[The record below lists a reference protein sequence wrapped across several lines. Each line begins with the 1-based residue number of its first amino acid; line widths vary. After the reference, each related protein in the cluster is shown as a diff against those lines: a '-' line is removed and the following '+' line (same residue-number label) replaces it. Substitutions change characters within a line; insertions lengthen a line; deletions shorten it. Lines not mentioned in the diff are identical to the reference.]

1 MAVKLFKIISILV
14 LLVGFLTGAEAQRR
28 PSLDSLLSK
37 ADDPSRLPE
46 SVILLLSER
55 VSRYEDPDDQAWIH
69 DRISWAYRETGVFD
83 SAAAHAWHVLRLAPD
98 NKALCSRAYQ
108 TLGLVAFRKEAVER
122 AEDFYGRALNLSV
135 QLQDSPGILTAC
147 KQLGYIQSRL
157 GRYTEA
163 IDQYQR
169 ALNLVAQLGD
179 TITRN
184 QLVFDMA
191 KTYRDM
197 HAFPKAEE
205 FLLRSLKSSG
215 KDSAKRSLVYR
226 ELGRLEEEKQNLRKA
241 IPNYMLAV
249 NLDRK
254 QGAPLAE
261 YQALVRIYTQLN
273 VLDTAAR
280 YADSAEVAALKTGD
294 AATLRDCFQLRY
306 KLAEKSKDTA
316 AAYVYHVRYRQY
328 DDSVKEREANRRV
341 QHVRDELIL
350 GASEASV
357 RTADLQ
363 AKLNES
369 REAFERQKYYLF
381 SIAGGAAM
389 LVLLFVFL
397 WYRTR
402 VSMDE
407 MRRESQEKVNA
418 LEARNEKLFTVVA
431 HDLQAPVA
439 TFSNLA
445 RSIAPQLAQATTEER
460 IELLRQLASVT
471 TEVRHSLNEL
481 LDWAV
486 AHSGTVPFRPE
497 TFSCRQLATS
507 IEEDLRPIA
516 EEHVVTLSFLIPEA
530 QTAYGDRSMIRV
542 VLRTLVYHA
551 LRCSPEGQIVTV
563 FFGRKEQ
570 LVAIGVKDHGTA
582 LSAEKR
588 RQLLNGHPVA
598 GDERDKGIG
607 LSMCRSLI
615 RRNGGDLFVESGP
628 NEGNTIYL
636 TLPEQPV

>member
-1 MAVKLFKIISILV
+1 MAVKLLKIVTSLIF
-14 LLVGFLTGAEAQRR
+14 LVGLLSNADAQRK

-55 VSRYEDPDDQAWIH
+55 VNRYEDPDDQAWIH
-69 DRISWAYRETGVFD
+69 DRISSAYRETGVLD
-83 SAAAHAWHVLRLAPD
+83 SAAAHAWHVLRLAPE

-108 TLGLVAFRKEAVER
+108 TLGIVAVRKEALDR
-122 AEDFYGRALNLSV
+122 AGDFFSRALQLSV
-135 QLQDSPGILTAC
+135 QLQDSHGILAAC
-147 KQLGYIQSRL
+147 KQLGYIDSRL
-157 GRYTEA
+157 GRHAEA
-163 IDQYQR
+163 IEQYQR
-169 ALNLVAQLGD
+169 ALNLTAQLGD

-191 KTYRDM
+191 RTYRGM
-197 HAFPKAEE
+197 REFSKAEE
-205 FLLRSLKSSG
+205 YLVRSLKSSG
-215 KDSAKRSLVYR
+215 KDSTKRSVVYR

-241 IPNYMLAV
+241 ITYYGRAL

-254 QGAPLAE
+254 NGAPFTE

-280 YADSAEVAALKTGD
+280 YADSVEVAALKTGD
-294 AATLRDCFQLRY
+294 AVSLRDCFQLRY
-306 KLAEKSKDTA
+306 QLAEKARDTA
-316 AAYVYHVRYRQY
+316 AAFVYHVRYRQY
-328 DDSVKEREANRRV
+328 DDSVKEREANLRV
-341 QHVRDELIL
+341 QNVRDELIL

-369 REAFERQKYYLF
+369 REAFERQKNYLF
-381 SIAGGAAM
+381 SIAGGAAV

-402 VSMDE
+402 VAME
-407 MRRESQEKVNA
+407 AKTRESLEKING

-431 HDLQAPVA
+431 HDLQVPVV
-439 TFSNLA
+439 TFTNLT
-445 RSIAPQLAQATTEER
+445 RSIAPQLTQATTEER
-460 IELLRQLASVT
+460 LELLRHLASAT

-486 AHSGTVPFRPE
+486 VHSGTVPFRPE

-516 EEHVVTLSFLIPEA
+516 EEHNVTISFLIPDT

-563 FFGRKEQ
+563 FSGRKEQ
-570 LVAIGVKDHGTA
+570 LVAIGVKDHGAA
-582 LSAEKR
+582 LSEEKQ
-588 RQLLNGHPVA
+588 RQLLNGDPVA
-598 GDERDKGIG
+598 GEEREKGVG
-607 LSMCRSLI
+607 LSMCRSLV
-615 RRNGGDLFVESGP
+615 RRNGGDLFVESRP
-628 NEGNTIYL
+628 NEGNTFYI
-636 TLPEQPV
+636 TLPEHPV